1 MQNGAHPGWQEEE
14 SFIDAAYAP
23 AQEEPVLAPAR
34 QSPVGLLHRAAFLAQ
49 QVGRWEEAAYFRS
62 LLRTLSPVVLL
73 AGPYGAAEAPACRQF
88 LQTPLW
94 PRMVGTGKTV
104 MALYRYGRE
113 PKAFLHFR
121 PGLRGQTVPLTGIA
135 APVREH
141 MRRYAGR
148 FIPPLAVP
156 VSRVTEYVTAA
167 PFFQKIEWFLPSP
180 LLQSG
185 LRLMRPAESGHAP
198 RALSMLMREVSRVVF
213 CFRAQTVQFPRE
225 KAWLQQMLTVCPLPK
240 SHVMAAVMGLP
251 VGPEGEKLQKEI
263 ESLCQNKVTSL
274 YFLSPE
280 PGEEIRRLQQV
291 LTSHQ
296 PGVREQTAAMQALC
310 TRLNTQ
316 GWLRTGPVWLQ
327 NEMRTLY
334 HIAST
339 LLRQWRG
346 PEPDISP
353 VPPRHPPKS
362 ATDIAGHVSFLQS
375 LLEGYHLPQETTAKL
390 EENMAGLRA
399 RQNRRELHLAVVGE
413 FSSGK
418 SSFINALLR
427 ENLLETDVV
436 QGTTVASTCIRYS
449 EQRYLQVDGGVP
461 QTGMEPGELAERLS
475 GYNSSL
481 EDDPTAA
488 MEEKSGS
495 APQLEVGHPSDFL
508 RQGVCIIDTPGTN
521 SLARWH
527 EDVTRRTLRQ
537 DADACMVLTGAE
549 KPFPQTFRHFL
560 LENMAELL
568 PDCVFVATKIDLI
581 PPRQQARQV
590 QYIKKILED
599 QMDVPDPLVLPYSSL
614 FQLNGTEGA
623 FTETNL
629 HTEETILQFLQE
641 RKKKILLQR
650 CVELLEEATGILQQ
664 EFDRLEKEQQQK
676 HDELEAA
683 LTRDLREFV
692 QQQKEEL
699 GRQFQEKAVTYGRG
713 FGRKLSMWVQ
723 AHKQSVYKKY
733 RALGTTGQRRT
744 FLQTGLSE
752 ALQQAWKAVW
762 EETGFTGTDTQP
774 AFVREI
780 KSVGEEICE
789 AFEENF
795 QSSYRQLAV
804 LARDLIN
811 RDLFAFSLAVAAAAE
826 PPQPVEN
833 GAGLNSLITS
843 VVPLGKDKNRQQP
856 DSIPPQM
863 EAVVESYFTRLHNRV
878 LKVYGRC
885 VRDCRVQVERVMNQY
900 LWEYTAAVAQ
910 MREQN
915 RRQEAITR
923 HTLARIRADQACL
936 KQECLQISQA
946 REAIGRL

>member
-1 MQNGAHPGWQEEE
+1 
-14 SFIDAAYAP
+14 
-23 AQEEPVLAPAR
+23 
-34 QSPVGLLHRAAFLAQ
+34 
-49 QVGRWEEAAYFRS
+49 
-62 LLRTLSPVVLL
+62 
-73 AGPYGAAEAPACRQF
+73 
-88 LQTPLW
+88 
-94 PRMVGTGKTV
+94 
-104 MALYRYGRE
+104 
-113 PKAFLHFR
+113 
-121 PGLRGQTVPLTGIA
+121 
-135 APVREH
+135 
-141 MRRYAGR
+141 
-148 FIPPLAVP
+148 
-156 VSRVTEYVTAA
+156 
-167 PFFQKIEWFLPSP
+167 
-180 LLQSG
+180 
-185 LRLMRPAESGHAP
+185 
-198 RALSMLMREVSRVVF
+198 
-213 CFRAQTVQFPRE
+213 
-225 KAWLQQMLTVCPLPK
+225 
-240 SHVMAAVMGLP
+240 
-251 VGPEGEKLQKEI
+251 
-263 ESLCQNKVTSL
+263 
-274 YFLSPE
+274 
-280 PGEEIRRLQQV
+280 
-291 LTSHQ
+291 
-296 PGVREQTAAMQALC
+296 
-310 TRLNTQ
+310 
-316 GWLRTGPVWLQ
+316 
-327 NEMRTLY
+327 
-334 HIAST
+334 
-339 LLRQWRG
+339 
-346 PEPDISP
+346 
-353 VPPRHPPKS
+353 
-362 ATDIAGHVSFLQS
+362 
-375 LLEGYHLPQETTAKL
+375 
-390 EENMAGLRA
+390 MAGLRA

-713 FGRKLSMWVQ
+713 FGRKLSVWVQ

-733 RALGTTGQRRT
+733 RALGTTGQKRT
-744 FLQTGLSE
+744 FLQIGLSQ

-780 KSVGEEICE
+780 KAIGEEICE

-795 QSSYRQLAV
+795 QSSYSQLAV
-804 LARDLIN
+804 R
-811 RDLFAFSLAVAAAAE
+811 
-826 PPQPVEN
+826 
-833 GAGLNSLITS
+833 
-843 VVPLGKDKNRQQP
+843 LG
-856 DSIPPQM
+856 
-863 EAVVESYFTRLHNRV
+863 T
-878 LKVYGRC
+878 
-885 VRDCRVQVERVMNQY
+885 
-900 LWEYTAAVAQ
+900 
-910 MREQN
+910 
-915 RRQEAITR
+915 
-923 HTLARIRADQACL
+923 
-936 KQECLQISQA
+936 
-946 REAIGRL
+946 